1 MDFPQTKKMRDLRTG
16 DVFVRDDFTYVAIA
30 DPYYGT
36 VWVTKPEF
44 INEEGVYSYTSAALL
59 QYEPEDE
66 AEVIGQDERSLKMF
80 RRKHTYLM
88 KRSNLNATLLA
99 LTYYPVLCSV
109 CHGRKEGMWEDQ
121 RRPQEPGSS

>member
-16 DVFVRDDFTYVAIA
+16 DVFVRADFTYVAIA

-66 AEVIGQDERSLKMF
+66 AEVIGHDERSPKML
-80 RRKHTYLM
+80 RRKYTY
-88 KRSNLNATLLA
+88 SN
-99 LTYYPVLCSV
+99 
-109 CHGRKEGMWEDQ
+109 GKE
-121 RRPQEPGSS
+121 